1 MSATMIVRALLRARP
16 QLIEMVPAA
25 RIVIGDVT
33 QGTPLPAV
41 SVRDVGSNEIETVA
55 RRRPNSTIQARVQVT
70 VYASTY
76 EKQEAILLA
85 CKLGEG
91 VHTGIV
97 NGYHCNSVLPR
108 GVGPALESG
117 DITSGKIYER
127 SRDFMV
133 TFKEAN

>member
-1 MSATMIVRALLRARP
+1 MSATVIMRALLGARS
-16 QLIEMVPAA
+16 QVTSIVPRE
-25 RIVIGDVT
+25 RIFIGNVP

-41 SVRDVGSNEIETVA
+41 SLRDVGGGEIETVA

-70 VYASTY
+70 VYAGTY
-76 EKQEAILLA
+76 EKQEELLLA
-85 CKLGEG
+85 CKLGDG

-108 GVGPALESG
+108 GVGPALASG